1 MKNLLIAID
10 FKENFQNLIDQ
21 GIQIAEKFNSKIWLL
36 HIAAPD
42 PDFVGYG
49 VGPQYIRDSKAE
61 EMRKEHR
68 MLQDATA
75 KIRTMGI
82 QAEGLLIQGP
92 TVETILEEAVKL
104 KIDLI
109 VIGRRDHGFFYKA
122 IIGDTSSDVIS
133 DSNIPILVVPI

>member
-10 FKENFQNLIDQ
+10 FEEHFQQLIDK
-21 GIQIAEKFNSKIWLL
+21 GIEIAEKFSSKIWLL
-36 HIAAPD
+36 HIVAPD

-61 EMRKEHR
+61 EMREEHR
-68 MLQDATA
+68 MLQDEA
-75 KIRTMGI
+75 KRILDRGI
-82 QAEGLLIQGP
+82 EAEGLLIQGP

-109 VIGRRDHGFFYKA
+109 VIGRRDHGFFHKA

-133 DSNIPILVVPI
+133 GSDFSILVVPI

>member
-10 FKENFQNLIDQ
+10 FKENFQDLIDQ

-68 MLQDATA
+68 MLQEATA
-75 KIRTMGI
+75 KVQTLGI

-133 DSNIPILVVPI
+133 DSDFPILVVPI